1 MYINF
6 SLTVRRKQLAIR
18 TTFEEDVTL
27 NKRSASLDGAVAESP
42 MATKDVGAGAP
53 SVSGGVDPVYQ
64 FDSSGTATLQDGTVV
79 VQPVSA
85 DTVSVPDGGKGIVP
99 TNTVAN
105 IPAVKCTVCGMEM
118 DPATSL
124 LSIHPILQVIRCLPC
139 AKFYR
144 KQEFLRDSDGK
155 DENCRWCADG
165 GDLICCDHC
174 PNAFCKR
181 CIKRN
186 LGRCALS
193 NIESLDE
200 SAVWTCYVCD
210 PSPIQSLRAL
220 CSEVLIKVDELKALR
235 RRRSERAHA
244 SWKTRCVSA
253 PKVSF
258 PVSPNTVSG
267 CTSTSTPTA
276 GSNETLKALTSI
288 FSQLS
293 QSVSKPG
300 SQTDTSGLPDMNN
313 LLQIMGQTLSTN
325 NVNSNV
331 SGPTAPTIINPSL
344 PVTPPGWVLRNAT
357 TSHPTALSRCL
368 VVNNQPN
375 ASVSPNTS
383 VNVSVP
389 SVSTN
394 SEISAILN
402 QITSVNESNVRIA
415 LKAARRCIETFSA
428 DIRRLEQMSAKASSI
443 NDLGRVVRSFHSIYR
458 FHLFARLSNLS
469 ARMREE
475 MPKAPEKLRALT
487 TLQPAT
493 KSTSLFVPVGSTSLA
508 TVLSV
513 PATLPSGLTID
524 LTDEFD
530 RNRESSNPNSNQSV
544 PEDMKS
550 AVEEFK
556 TTESG
561 TRLSSS
567 ALSPIISGAA
577 VPVHNPV
584 ERDRKASSMSPAPKS
599 PTAESVTVPTT
610 SLTVSQKTS
619 PVPSSV
625 TVPPESTPSSSLP
638 EKPCKLEPS
647 ADANARP
654 SEVSEPNDAHPEP
667 KNRGETDDLGPV
679 DDEDDDDDIDWKL
692 DMLANL
698 SQSETPKLIF
708 TPNNQVENNNAQCAA
723 GTVDSHSPRQSDI
736 DPPDVSSG
744 R

>member
-1 MYINF
+1 
-6 SLTVRRKQLAIR
+6 
-18 TTFEEDVTL
+18 
-27 NKRSASLDGAVAESP
+27 
-42 MATKDVGAGAP
+42 
-53 SVSGGVDPVYQ
+53 
-64 FDSSGTATLQDGTVV
+64 
-79 VQPVSA
+79 
-85 DTVSVPDGGKGIVP
+85 
-99 TNTVAN
+99 
-105 IPAVKCTVCGMEM
+105 
-118 DPATSL
+118 
-124 LSIHPILQVIRCLPC
+124 
-139 AKFYR
+139 
-144 KQEFLRDSDGK
+144 
-155 DENCRWCADG
+155 
-165 GDLICCDHC
+165 
-174 PNAFCKR
+174 
-181 CIKRN
+181 
-186 LGRCALS
+186 
-193 NIESLDE
+193 
-200 SAVWTCYVCD
+200 
-210 PSPIQSLRAL
+210 
-220 CSEVLIKVDELKALR
+220 VLIKVDELKALR

-258 PVSPNTVSG
+258 PISPNTVSG

-293 QSVSKPG
+293 QSVPKPG

-313 LLQIMGQTLSTN
+313 LLQIMGQTLNTN

-331 SGPTAPTIINPSL
+331 SGPTAPTVINPSL

-375 ASVSPNTS
+375 ASVLPNTS

-389 SVSTN
+389 SVSAN

-428 DIRRLEQMSAKASSI
+428 DIRRLEQMSAKASSV

-475 MPKAPEKLRALT
+475 MPKAPEKFRALT

-493 KSTSLFVPVGSTSLA
+493 KSTSLFVPVGSTNLA

-530 RNRESSNPNSNQSV
+530 RNRESNNPNSNQSV

-550 AVEEFK
+550 VVEEFK

-567 ALSPIISGAA
+567 AMSPIISGAA

-584 ERDRKASSMSPAPKS
+584 ECDRKASSMSPAPKS
-599 PTAESVTVPTT
+599 PIAESVTVPTT
-610 SLTVSQKTS
+610 SLTVSPKTN

-647 ADANARP
+647 ADANEGP
-654 SEVSEPNDAHPEP
+654 SESRPCFSPSFYALVSFGYGCTPSTALNH
-667 KNRGETDDLGPV
+667 
-679 DDEDDDDDIDWKL
+679 EDKIMRFSVAITGL
-692 DMLANL
+692 PHLFLLANL
-698 SQSETPKLIF
+698 PTTSCTVERNVLFITELCYASIQGGYVHPIVNHFSPKTAPISSSQQIFSRVFLEMEDGILPKY
-708 TPNNQVENNNAQCAA
+708 
-723 GTVDSHSPRQSDI
+723 
-736 DPPDVSSG
+736 
-744 R
+744 